1 MMTWKLSDEL
11 RPSRRQRKPLPR
23 RAAPC
28 AGLFGWRSEGEA
40 PGAMREHPATKSGL
54 DPLDHPPG

>member
-11 RPSRRQRKPLPR
+11 RPSRRLRKPLPR

-28 AGLFGWRSEGEA
+28 AGLFGWRKDDDPQGGKGERPA
-40 PGAMREHPATKSGL
+40 KPGP

>member
-11 RPSRRQRKPLPR
+11 CPSQRVRNALPR

-28 AGLFGWRSEGEA
+28 AGLFGWRKDGEPA
-40 PGAMREHPATKSGL
+40 RSKGERPAPKPGAG
-54 DPLDHPPG
+54 PLDHPPG

>member
-1 MMTWKLSDEL
+1 MMTWNLSDDL
-11 RPSRRQRKPLPR
+11 RPSPRSRNALPR

-28 AGLFGWRSEGEA
+28 AGLFGWRKDGNPPCGKADGPA
-40 PGAMREHPATKSGL
+40 PKPGP